1 MILTG
6 LDCLIHFRGQFRNP
20 SKIWFTCCEILRNQN
35 TLLKLYDLQHH
46 WLPFNLL
53 LTPRHQYRIRKL
65 NTIQKHF
72 FQVQSQLKSE
82 SCQHQNLSYKSGLKF
97 NNSRYN
103 ASLSN
108 GKQVAFCIA
117 FFSTFHYITVYLHKN
132 MIISEYDILLYRK
145 FLVEPIILKI
155 SLPILY
161 TIYRQDVC
169 QFMWRVICNY
179 VNKKLLIDIHSNI

>member
-1 MILTG
+1 MLGKKSFQYLVYLLWDLKTPKFPSEIIWPLAS
-6 LDCLIHFRGQFRNP
+6 LNLSFFDCHSICFWH
-20 SKIWFTCCEILRNQN
+20 QN
-35 TLLKLYDLQHH
+35 
-46 WLPFNLL
+46 
-53 LTPRHQYRIRKL
+53 QYRKRKL
-65 NTIQKHF
+65 NPTQKYF
-72 FQVQSQLKSE
+72 FQVQPQLKSE
-82 SCQHQNLSYKSGLKF
+82 SCQHQKLSYIPGLKF

-108 GKQVAFCIA
+108 GKQAAFCIV

-145 FLVEPIILKI
+145 FLVEPINLKI
-155 SLPILY
+155 GLPVLY

-179 VNKKLLIDIHSNI
+179 VPKKLLIDIHSNI